1 MDRKLSHERGL
12 VQEDCDELIDAD
24 EFERCRKVE
33 NPSTEAEWGAF
44 NPVKFSPERQYG
56 KRDLWRAES

>member
-24 EFERCRKVE
+24 ELNDAARSRTRPLKL
-33 NPSTEAEWGAF
+33 SGA
-44 NPVKFSPERQYG
+44 PLIQ
-56 KRDLWRAES
+56 